1 MIIVIEDI
9 TIVMEESHIT
19 IMTVNMI
26 TVDNIKTEGVK
37 IIMKRE
43 KIVNMIKSVDKKT
56 QELLKSNRMEMI

>member
-37 IIMKRE
+37 IITKRE

>member
-1 MIIVIEDI
+1 
-9 TIVMEESHIT
+9 
-19 IMTVNMI
+19 MI

-37 IIMKRE
+37 IITKRE

>member
-9 TIVMEESHIT
+9 TIVTEESHIT

-37 IIMKRE
+37 IITKRE